1 MPSFRRASNSAY
13 DWTTGGTEAR
23 QQQKEVRHNPVYE
36 NDADREFA
44 EATDYMHIAALLNDG
59 TNLNEPIENSLYD
72 DLPVSA
78 MSQVGRLSTLNL
90 I

>member
-36 NDADREFA
+36 NDADREFT

-59 TNLNEPIENSLYD
+59 MDLNKPIENSLYD
-72 DLPVSA
+72 DLPVS
-78 MSQVGRLSTLNL
+78 SLHQVPALL
-90 I
+90 ILKLV